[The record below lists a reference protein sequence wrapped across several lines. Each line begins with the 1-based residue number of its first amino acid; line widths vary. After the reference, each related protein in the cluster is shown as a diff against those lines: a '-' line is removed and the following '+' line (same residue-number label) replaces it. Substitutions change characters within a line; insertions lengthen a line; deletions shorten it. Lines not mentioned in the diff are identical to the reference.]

1 MSYKNGIALAI
12 ILSKILSNTS
22 RKNMNVKTL
31 NTKIFTLVIISILAL
46 LSACQQVE
54 NNPQDPKSILS
65 STKWQLTA
73 ESGLNLASDFLADN
87 IIELKNNGNLV
98 YYDKAEKLKV
108 FTETRWRLTEDKKK
122 LVEILPDGTQIQ
134 SEIVELSLHTL
145 KLRYEEPT
153 GNGGKSLVTE
163 TYTSFRN

>member
-1 MSYKNGIALAI
+1 
-12 ILSKILSNTS
+12 
-22 RKNMNVKTL
+22 MNAKTL
-31 NTKIFTLVIISILAL
+31 NTKIFTLVIISTFAF

-54 NNPQDPKSILS
+54 NNPQDPKALLS

-87 IIELKNNGNLV
+87 IIELKDNGNLV
-98 YYDKAEKLKV
+98 YYDKDKKLKV

-134 SEIVELSLHTL
+134 SEIVELSHNTL

>member
-1 MSYKNGIALAI
+1 
-12 ILSKILSNTS
+12 
-22 RKNMNVKTL
+22 MNVKTL
-31 NTKIFTLVIISILAL
+31 STQIFTLITVAILAF
-46 LSACQQVE
+46 LSSCQQVE
-54 NNPQDPKSILS
+54 NNPQDPKALLS

-73 ESGLNLASDFLADN
+73 ESGLNLAADFLADN
-87 IIELKNNGNLV
+87 IIELKDNGNLV
-98 YYDKAEKLKV
+98 YYDKAEKLKI

-134 SEIVELSLHTL
+134 SEIVELNDTTL